1 MAMAMYS
8 VHTPTHIRIEETSE
22 QESKHRTSKEK
33 KSIRK
38 RTSNNDIQPTAEIT
52 ERKSRTHTHQS
63 VHTKKFRIM

>member
-1 MAMAMYS
+1 MAMYS
-8 VHTPTHIRIEETSE
+8 VHTPTHAHIWIEETSE